1 MDFTSTSLESSS
13 LTSILLASAAEI
25 RAGSILRTSS
35 KVIAWPFTMIWRSFF
50 RSWSGARLPSMMD
63 VAFGMSVVCVVLALG
78 TADEHPNAVP
88 TMAALSA
95 KPKDFV
101 IFIEVFP
108 PL

>member
-1 MDFTSTSLESSS
+1 
-13 LTSILLASAAEI
+13 
-25 RAGSILRTSS
+25 
-35 KVIAWPFTMIWRSFF
+35 MIWRSFLK
-50 RSWSGARLPSMMD
+50 SWSGGRLPSMMEL
-63 VAFGMSVVCVVLALG
+63 AFGITVVCVVLALG
-78 TADEHPNAVP
+78 TGEEQPKAVP